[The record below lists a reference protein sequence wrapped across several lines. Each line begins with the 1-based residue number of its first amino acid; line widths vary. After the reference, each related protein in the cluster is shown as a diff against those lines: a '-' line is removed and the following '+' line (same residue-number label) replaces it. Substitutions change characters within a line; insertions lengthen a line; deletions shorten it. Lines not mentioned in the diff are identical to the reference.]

1 MARQGSIS
9 ETLFRHWQ
17 MLRLIPRAPR
27 KIDAGALERLLKQE
41 GIEVQRRSIQRDL
54 ESLAATFT
62 ALECDERS
70 KPYGWSWSRD
80 APVLEV
86 PPMSTATAVTLELV
100 RAYLV
105 QTLPRTTL
113 KSLDPYFQRAKEILG
128 ATAGAKL
135 ARWPRKVRV
144 VPRGLP
150 LAPPNVSTK
159 VLDVVYA
166 SLLEERRFRARYRPR
181 GAKADKEYDVNPLGL
196 VVRHGALVL
205 VCTFRDYE
213 DVNHVL
219 LHRMSDAEL
228 LAAPSRTPRGFDLD
242 AHIDRGGVAFPQ
254 GPPLKLEALVSKQAA
269 LTLQET
275 ALGKDQELTPYDD
288 DHETLK
294 ATVPNTF
301 ELRAWLRS
309 YGAAIEVLAP
319 KALRAE
325 MADSAKET
333 AKRYATK

>member
-1 MARQGSIS
+1 MARQGNTS

-27 KIDAGALERLLKQE
+27 KIDGATLERLLRQE
-41 GIEVQRRSIQRDL
+41 GIDVHRRSIQRDL
-54 ESLAATFT
+54 ESLATMFT

-80 APVLEV
+80 APVLEL
-86 PPMSTATAVTLELV
+86 PPMNVQTAVTLDLV
-100 RAYLV
+100 RAYLL
-105 QTLPRTTL
+105 QALPRTTV
-113 KSLDPYFQRAKEILG
+113 KSLDSYFERAQDIL
-128 ATAGAKL
+128 AESAGAKL

-144 VPRGLP
+144 VPRGVA
-150 LAPPNVSTK
+150 LAPPNVSAK

-166 SLLEERRFRARYRPR
+166 SLLEERRFRAKYRPR
-181 GAKADKEYDVNPLGL
+181 GAKTDKEYEVNPLGL

-205 VCTFRDYE
+205 VCTFRDYD
-213 DVNHVL
+213 DVNQVL

-228 LAAPSRTPRGFDLD
+228 LAAPSRSPRGFDLD
-242 AHIDRGGVAFPQ
+242 AHIESGGVAYKQ
-254 GPPLKLEALVSKQAA
+254 GPPLALQALVSKQAS

-275 ALGKDQELTPYDD
+275 ALAKDQQLTPYDD
-288 DHETLK
+288 EHELLK

-309 YGAAIEVLAP
+309 YGPALEVLAP
-319 KALRAE
+319 RSLRAE
-325 MADSAKET
+325 MAEAAKAT
-333 AKRYATK
+333 AKRYAAR